1 MSEFD
6 TGALRYV
13 FPEELLRYFD
23 IVESGIHTDKP
34 TGEDYLEVVF
44 EEKNTL
50 PDGYSKEE
58 YESKGFFDKRVQDF
72 PLRGKAVFLKVRRRR
87 WRHKRD
93 RRRAHQGLYI
103 FSRRHQVYRRVGGFF
118 KTKRSI
124 TA

>member
-50 PDGYSKEE
+50 PEGYSKDA

-72 PLRGKAVFLKVRRRR
+72 PSEREGIEPSEI
-87 WRHKRD
+87 
-93 RRRAHQGLYI
+93 LY
-103 FSRRHQVYRRVGGFF
+103 FTGVMSF
-118 KTKRSI
+118 
-124 TA
+124 